1 MAFTCK
7 LFDAGMLRPKRKPR
21 LLPPS
26 VMPYALQMRRGPV
39 DFETIRKYS
48 RATLRHA
55 IIGGPIHG
63 IRRFLKP
70 RQRKRYAIFHKEIAA
85 AVQRFARTVGDR

>member
-7 LFDAGMLRPKRKPR
+7 L
-21 LLPPS
+21 
-26 VMPYALQMRRGPV
+26 LQMRREPGDLKP
-39 DFETIRKYS
+39 FGNTAAPLLGTRS
-48 RATLRHA
+48 S
-55 IIGGPIHG
+55 GPIHG

-85 AVQRFARTVGDR
+85 AAQRFARTVGDR